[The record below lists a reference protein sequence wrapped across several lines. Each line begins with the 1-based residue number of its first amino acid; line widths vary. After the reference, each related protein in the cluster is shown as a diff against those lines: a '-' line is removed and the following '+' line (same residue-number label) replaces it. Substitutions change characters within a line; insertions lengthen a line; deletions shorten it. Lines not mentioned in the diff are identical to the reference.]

1 MLFGQIVIT
10 GIVMHSF
17 ESLIQVA
24 SLIHNTE
31 PESRTQGELPVLD
44 KYTGEI
50 LASVDYIDKVQMEE
64 AIESS
69 LAGFEVL
76 RKMTTGERRN
86 LLKNFYS
93 LIQKN
98 KQALTDLV
106 VAEAGKPIGYAAVE
120 VERTLST
127 LEHSIEHIRT
137 FGGEQV
143 PMDFDGGVGKS
154 AMTKRFPKGVIA
166 CISPFNFPL
175 NLAMHKIAPA
185 IAVGCSVL
193 LKPSPYT
200 PLTALALANLAVEAG
215 FPAGAFNVVIAEN
228 EVSQMMIEDE
238 RIAHLSFTGSPS
250 VGWMLKNICGK
261 KSVTLELGGNAA
273 VIVDETAD
281 LQQAAELV
289 ANGAYLFAGQICIS
303 TQRILVASSVYDDFK
318 DRLIVAMEKIK
329 VGDPRKAENTVG
341 PLIDKVH
348 FQRINS
354 WVKEA
359 ISNGAHLL
367 SGGKPL
373 DENHNLYQPTLLENV
388 NREQKVCCEEVFG
401 PVAVLNR
408 FQTFQ
413 EAIDEVNNSRFG
425 LQAGV
430 FTNDIGRMKAAFEAL
445 EVGGVMINNVP
456 GFRIDHMP
464 YGGIK
469 DSGLGREGTRYVM
482 EEFTEPRLLIF

>member
-1 MLFGQIVIT
+1 
-10 GIVMHSF
+10 MHSF

-31 PESRTQGELPVLD
+31 PESRSKKELSVAD
-44 KYTGEI
+44 KYSGET
-50 LASVDYIDKVQMEE
+50 LAALSLIDDGQMEE

-69 LAGFEVL
+69 LQGFDAL
-76 RKMTTGERRN
+76 RSLSTGERRE
-86 LLKNFYS
+86 LLKKFYS
-93 LIQKN
+93 LIEKN
-98 KQALTDLV
+98 KEALVDLV
-106 VAEAGKPIGYAAVE
+106 VAEAGKPIGYAKAE

-127 LEHSIEHIRT
+127 LEHSIELMRT
-137 FGGEQV
+137 FGGEQI
-143 PMDFDGGVGKS
+143 PMDFDGGVGKT
-154 AMTKRFPKGVIA
+154 ALTQRFPKGVIA

-200 PLTALALANLAVEAG
+200 PLTSLALANFAVEAG
-215 FPAGAFNVVIAEN
+215 FPAGAFNVVLCEN
-228 EVSQMMIEDE
+228 EVSELMVKDS
-238 RIAHLSFTGSPS
+238 RIAHLSFTGSPQ

-273 VIVDETAD
+273 VIIDETSD
-281 LQQAAELV
+281 LQVAAESV
-289 ANGAYLFAGQICIS
+289 ANGAFLYAGQICIS
-303 TQRILVASSVYDDFK
+303 TQRILVESSIYEDFK
-318 DRLIVAMEKIK
+318 DRLVVAMEKVN
-329 VGDPRKAENTVG
+329 VGDPKETKNSVG
-341 PLIDKVH
+341 PLIDSLHLK
-348 FQRINS
+348 RIEE
-354 WVKEA
+354 WVNEA
-359 ISNGAHLL
+359 VDSGAHLL
-367 SGGKPL
+367 AGGKIL
-373 DENHNLYQPTLLENV
+373 DQKHNLYSPTLLENV
-388 NREQKVCCEEVFG
+388 SKDQKVCSEEIFG
-401 PVAVLNR
+401 PVAVMAS
-408 FQTFQ
+408 FGSFE
-413 EAIDEVNNSRFG
+413 EALSEVNDSNFG

-430 FTNDIGRMKAAFEAL
+430 FTSDINRMKQAFQNL

>member
-1 MLFGQIVIT
+1 
-10 GIVMHSF
+10 MHSF

-31 PESRTQGELPVLD
+31 PGSRTESSLTVLD
-44 KYTGEI
+44 KYSGET
-50 LASVDYIDKVQMEE
+50 LASVDLIDKLQMEE
-64 AIESS
+64 AIQSS
-69 LAGFEVL
+69 LKGFETL
-76 RKMTTGERRN
+76 RAMSTGERRE
-86 LLKNFYS
+86 LLKKLYS
-93 LIQKN
+93 LIEKN
-98 KQALTDLV
+98 KKALTDLV
-106 VAEAGKPIGYAAVE
+106 VAEAGKPIGYATVE
-120 VERTLST
+120 VDRTLAT
-127 LEHSIEHIRT
+127 LEHAIEQIRT

-143 PMDFDGGVGKS
+143 PMDFDGGVGKT
-154 AMTKRFPKGVIA
+154 ALTQRFPKGVIA

-215 FPAGAFNVVIAEN
+215 FPAGAFNVVIADN
-228 EVSQMMIEDE
+228 EVSQLMVEDE
-238 RIAHLSFTGSPS
+238 RIAHLSFTGSPQ

-273 VIVDETAD
+273 VIIDETAD
-281 LQQAAELV
+281 VQKAAEAV
-289 ANGAYLFAGQICIS
+289 ANGAFLFAGQICIS
-303 TQRILVASSVYDDFK
+303 TQRILVASSIYDDFK
-318 DRLIVAMEKIK
+318 DRLIVAMEKVK
-329 VGDPRKAENTVG
+329 VGDPKIAGNTVG

-348 FQRINS
+348 LERIDS

-359 ISNGAHLL
+359 IENGAHLL
-367 SGGKPL
+367 FGGKAQ
-373 DENHNLYQPTLLENV
+373 DEKYNLYQPTLLENV
-388 NREQKVCCEEVFG
+388 DRGEKVCCEEVFG
-401 PVAVLNR
+401 PVAVLGS
-408 FQTFQ
+408 FGSFE
-413 EAIDEVNNSRFG
+413 EALSEVNDSSYG

-430 FTNDIGRMKAAFEAL
+430 FTNDIGRMKTAFETL